1 MGARASHPSRP
12 SRPSRPASPRRSA
25 PTVPDDVGCNLAVLW
40 GACSTGVEVRTLASG
55 RRLAT
60 LSVRTPTRRPGRGA
74 GEPATSVPVAV
85 WDPPGWIDGLG
96 AGDPVVVVGVVRRR
110 FFATASGTRG
120 AKSEVEAH
128 LVARGTP
135 AQVDRAWRM
144 AAGVLE
150 GLR

>member
-1 MGARASHPSRP
+1 MGTQASHPSRP
-12 SRPSRPASPRRSA
+12 PRPAPRRRPA
-25 PTVPDDVGCNLAVLW
+25 PVPEDVGCNLAVLW

-60 LSVRTPTRRPGRGA
+60 LSVRTPSRWAGRGA
-74 GEPATSVPVAV
+74 GDPATSVPVSV
-85 WDPPGWIDGLG
+85 WDPPAWIDGLG

-135 AQVDRAWRM
+135 AQVDRARRM
-144 AAGVLE
+144 AADVLE